1 MPHLVSSPLRVLAA
15 LIAVPAVFGALLLAT
30 VGTIDVVRSTSSDDR
45 SPGASLGD
53 SIMGDDVETAYAFIR
68 SGQDP
73 NARIPVED
81 TDVTGGRR
89 VMVSPLM
96 LAVAT
101 RRDNIV
107 GMLLSFGAR
116 ADVPQNKFALCLA
129 QRIHADDVADM
140 LSELGG
146 EGWETQCPGDTGGP
160 APLLEYVD

>member
-1 MPHLVSSPLRVLAA
+1 MPYLASPPLRILAA
-15 LIAVPAVFGALLLAT
+15 LIAVPAVFGAFLLSI
-30 VGTIDVVRSTSSDDR
+30 VGAIDAVRSTSSDDR
-45 SPGASLGD
+45 SPGASLVD

-73 NARIPVED
+73 NAPIPVED
-81 TDVTGGRR
+81 TDVTDGRR

-96 LAVAT
+96 LAVAK
-101 RRDNIV
+101 RRENIV

-129 QRIHADDVADM
+129 QRIHADDVAGM

-146 EGWETQCPGDTGGP
+146 EGWETQCPGDADGP